1 MPSVVRKAICHVN
14 VNKAYRLNKDPL
26 LFDDEYAIGID
37 GNRRASTVGQ

>member
-1 MPSVVRKAICHVN
+1 MPSVVRKAICHMN
-14 VNKAYRLNKDPL
+14 VHMAYRLINEPL